1 MHQSLRRV
9 TRGASLGLTWFS
21 YAVLLIMMA
30 HITAD
35 VLFKYFLNQPI
46 QGTLEIVANYY
57 MIGVVLLPLPLVELD
72 DRNVQVELISRLLPD
87 WGQRWSLATVLLV
100 SAAFYAVL
108 AYRTGIDAMA
118 AFDKGEVV
126 MGAVSVITWPGR
138 FILPAAFALAVVVSL
153 LRIPQALTLPGRG
166 AEPGVVDPNA
176 VYE

>member
-1 MHQSLRRV
+1 
-9 TRGASLGLTWFS
+9 
-21 YAVLLIMMA
+21 
-30 HITAD
+30 
-35 VLFKYFLNQPI
+35 
-46 QGTLEIVANYY
+46 
-57 MIGVVLLPLPLVELD
+57 
-72 DRNVQVELISRLLPD
+72 
-87 WGQRWSLATVLLV
+87 
-100 SAAFYAVL
+100 
-108 AYRTGIDAMA
+108 MA